1 MTNLEA
7 ERIRSRVESMGG
19 CVKLKTVTEIRQCS
33 TRDTF
38 IEECLSCTEFFFGL
52 EARGEIETAKCAVK
66 ENAEAFYRVGER
78 DCGIIKLKG
87 VERNL

>member
-1 MTNLEA
+1 M
-7 ERIRSRVESMGG
+7 
-19 CVKLKTVTEIRQCS
+19 KTVTEIRQCS

-78 DCGIIKLKG
+78 DCGIIKLNG
-87 VERNL
+87 VDRNRGQFLSCSHEHRFCLFTV